1 MVSYRCSL
9 LFAVVKWGA
18 IVLSVLAHGQGFF
31 LVFDPDILSFMA
43 VWAGSKISL
52 DRLVY

>member
-1 MVSYRCSL
+1 MWYHIDVPSL
-9 LFAVVKWGA
+9 RGCRVGA